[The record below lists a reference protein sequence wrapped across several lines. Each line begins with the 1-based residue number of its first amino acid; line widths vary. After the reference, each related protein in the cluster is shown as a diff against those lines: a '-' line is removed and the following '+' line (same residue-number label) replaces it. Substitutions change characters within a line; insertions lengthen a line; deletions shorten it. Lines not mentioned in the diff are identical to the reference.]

1 MFKKI
6 LFIFILIFAAA
17 YLYES
22 SEYAKSETEKLYEKY
37 NSASLEARDLQR
49 AGMFKEA
56 EEKYKESILA
66 GFKFQALSIIEDK
79 ILTDVHNSK
88 RAELKRWYMAEPMFE
103 LLMFYIET
111 RQLEKARVFSDQIWK
126 EFKKDEINRDKY
138 TCDDIDGL
146 RTVYNFDKSNNIPD
160 DIYSKNYNSTS
171 IYYILIGED
180 VCHGES
186 I

>member
-22 SEYAKSETEKLYEKY
+22 SEYAKSETKKLYEKY
-37 NSASLEARDLQR
+37 NSASLQARDFQR

-56 EEKYKESILA
+56 EVEYKKSILA
-66 GFKFQALSIIEDK
+66 GFEYQAMRINKEKKLWIKS
-79 ILTDVHNSK
+79 NSE

-103 LLMFYIET
+103 LLRFYIET
-111 RQLEKARVFSDQIWK
+111 RQLEKARVYSDQIWK
-126 EFKKDEINRDKY
+126 EFKEKEIDRDGY
-138 TCDDIDGL
+138 TCKEIDDL
-146 RTVYNFDKSNNIPD
+146 RALYNFDKSNNIPED
-160 DIYSKNYNSTS
+160 VYSKNYNSTS

-180 VCHGES
+180 VCHGQS